1 MHVQFSRLETNIFI
15 TCDFLIHISVFFP
28 SIYYVLKDKKNQG
41 TILKNTLL
49 KWGEKQAKKSKLG
62 LQRVG
67 KV

>member
-15 TCDFLIHISVFFP
+15 ISSDTHFCSFL

-41 TILKNTLL
+41 TILKNTLF